1 MTAHFPLQF
10 DLQDPKD
17 LEHRQGIVIVESIGN
32 INTVPTHVRHHRSDN
47 ILPTKHIKLNQGAVN
62 HESTTLS
69 PKEKDK
75 TALADSWWLT
85 VVPAEG
91 FQPSRQSVLTWV

>member
-1 MTAHFPLQF
+1 M
-10 DLQDPKD
+10 
-17 LEHRQGIVIVESIGN
+17 IVKVRN
-32 INTVPTHVRHHRSDN
+32 INAVVIESKHHRSDN
-47 ILPTKHIKLNQGAVN
+47 ILATKHIKHNQGAAVN